1 MNLIQALGA
10 MELGLIYGIV
20 ALGVYLSFRILD
32 FPDLTVDGSFP
43 LGAATAAILIISGY
57 NPWVATLVATGA
69 GLLAGMATA
78 WLTLRWGILNLL
90 ASILTMTAL
99 YSINLRI
106 MGRPNI
112 SLLGEQTLF
121 GFVPELCTSLGLPSY
136 VVMPC
141 VMGIIAVVLFG
152 ILYWFLSTQYGL
164 GIRCAGGGERMAQA
178 QGVCTQRAITVGI
191 ALSNGLV
198 ALSGA
203 LFAQAQSFADVSL
216 GTGTIIIGLA
226 SVIIG
231 EAIFQTRSLY
241 VALLACLIGSVVYR
255 LAVALALNASGI
267 GLVASDLN
275 LVTSVLVAV
284 AMILPKVR
292 QKLRQKMQAGGRS

>member
-1 MNLIQALGA
+1 MNIIQALGA
-10 MELGLIYGIV
+10 AELGLIYGIV

-43 LGAATAAILIISGY
+43 LGAAVAAILIVSGC
-57 NPWVATLVATGA
+57 NPWLATLAALGA
-69 GLLAGMATA
+69 GMLAGVATA

-112 SLLGEQTLF
+112 SLLGEPSLF
-121 GFVPELCTSLGLPSY
+121 SFLPDLCAHLNIPTY
-136 VVMPC
+136 VVMPI
-141 VMGIIAVVLFG
+141 VMALIAIILF
-152 ILYWFLSTQYGL
+152 LMLFWFLSTQFGL
-164 GIRCAGGGERMAQA
+164 GIRCAGAGARMAQSH
-178 QGVCTQRAITVGI
+178 GVCTRTAITTGI

-231 EAIFQTRSLY
+231 EALFHTRSLF
-241 VALLACLIGSVVYR
+241 VALLSCLIGSVVYR

-275 LVTSVLVAV
+275 LVTSLLVAV
-284 AMILPKVR
+284 AMILPK
-292 QKLRQKMQAGGRS
+292 LREKIRMKVTS

>member
-1 MNLIQALGA
+1 MNMIQALGA
-10 MELGLIYGIV
+10 VELGLIYGIV

-43 LGAATAAILIISGY
+43 LGAATAAILIVSGW
-57 NPWVATLVATGA
+57 NPFVATLVAMGA
-69 GLLAGMATA
+69 GLLSGVATA

-112 SLLGEQTLF
+112 SLLGEPSVF
-121 GFVPELCTSLGLPSY
+121 GFVPDLCAYWGLPTY
-136 VVMPC
+136 IVMPLIMA
-141 VMGIIAVVLFG
+141 VIATLLFSV
-152 ILYWFLSTQYGL
+152 LYWFLTTQFGL
-164 GIRCAGGGERMAQA
+164 GIRCAGAGDRMAQSH
-178 QGVCTQRAITVGI
+178 GVCTRRSITTGI

-198 ALSGA
+198 ALAGA

-226 SVIIG
+226 SVIVG
-231 EAIFQTRSLY
+231 EALFPTRSLWI
-241 VALLACLIGSVVYR
+241 ALISCLVGSVIYR
-255 LAVALALNASGI
+255 LAVAMALNASGI

-275 LVTSVLVAV
+275 LVTSLLVAV
-284 AMILPKVR
+284 AMILPK
-292 QKLRQKMQAGGRS
+292 LRQKIRFKGDA